1 MSKATIT
8 QTHWLARISV
18 TLKSGVVDPQGDTIL
33 GALHQLH
40 FEDVAGVRM
49 GKYLEVTLT
58 APDHAA
64 ARATVDAMCTT
75 LLANPVIER
84 YTFEVAPITSAT
96 HATT

>member
-1 MSKATIT
+1 MSQATSTAT
-8 QTHWLARISV
+8 QWLARIHV

-40 FEDVAGVRM
+40 FTSVAGVRM

-58 APDHAA
+58 AADEAA
-64 ARATVDAMCTT
+64 ARASVDAMCST

-84 YTFEVAPITSAT
+84 YTFEVAPVTA
-96 HATT
+96 